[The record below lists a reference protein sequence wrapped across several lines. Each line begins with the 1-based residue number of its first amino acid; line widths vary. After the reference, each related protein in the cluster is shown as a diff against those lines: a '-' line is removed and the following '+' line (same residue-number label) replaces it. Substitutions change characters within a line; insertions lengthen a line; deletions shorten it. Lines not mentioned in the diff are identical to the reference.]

1 MSGALLGSLSCAR
14 CAQILPADEL
24 FCTTCGARQ
33 LPSASGGALSQTGGL
48 LAGVVQAAA
57 PRRRFAVVIDTAALL
72 VGAALLAASVI
83 EVDSL
88 GTLILLA
95 VVGAAAVAVVQL
107 VALRRSGRTLGL
119 RLLDLR
125 HVDNLTALP
134 PGMVATVTSS
144 IARWRPRSSLTADL
158 RRGRDPLTPAHAPVA
173 LAEQRLATGVNP
185 SVAERPAS
193 PTTGN
198 EVESSPGQSGVGP
211 RRRRHGARAASAAEV
226 SGPTYVSA
234 RLVFDSGDEVVI
246 RHPLLV
252 GRNPETDARGTAV
265 HALPDLSRSLSRTHA
280 LLDWRDGLLWVTDLN
295 TTNGSAI
302 VDADGGVRPLVP
314 GLRTA
319 ASVGWRVELGERS
332 LEIHPGEQA

>member
-14 CAQILPADEL
+14 CAQILPADDL

-57 PRRRFAVVIDTAALL
+57 PRRRLAVVIDLGALL
-72 VGAALLAASVI
+72 VGAALFAATVVETASLAA
-83 EVDSL
+83 
-88 GTLILLA
+88 LILLA
-95 VVGAAAVAVVQL
+95 VVGAVVVGAVEL
-107 VALRRSGRTLGL
+107 VALRSSGRTLGL

-134 PGMVATVTSS
+134 PTITAAVVSAV
-144 IARWRPRSSLTADL
+144 ARWRPRSSLTADL
-158 RRGRDPLTPAHAPVA
+158 RRGRDPLTPAHGEVV
-173 LAEQRLATGVNP
+173 LAEQGLATGASP
-185 SVAERPAS
+185 SAAERPVSSAS
-193 PTTGN
+193 ERDPAGVLPDG
-198 EVESSPGQSGVGP
+198 EVR
-211 RRRRHGARAASAAEV
+211 RRRRHGARAAATAEAQ
-226 SGPTYVSA
+226 GPTFVSA
-234 RLVFDSGDEVVI
+234 KLVFDSGDEVLLD
-246 RHPLLV
+246 HPLLV
-252 GRNPETDARGTAV
+252 GRNPETDAGGTAV

-280 LLDWRDGLLWVTDLN
+280 LLEWRDGLLWVTDLN

-319 ASVGWRVELGERS
+319 ASIGWRVELGERS
-332 LEIHPGEQA
+332 LEILPGVPA